1 MLCEGGKCGE
11 DDDDDDM
18 SGLMMKR
25 VCVLCGG
32 TERKG
37 KKMQISKIQRQ
48 RKKRRR
54 EKERERRL
62 LHLGERGGT

>member
-1 MLCEGGKCGE
+1 MLCGGGKCGE

-18 SGLMMKR
+18 SGSIMKR

-32 TERKG
+32 TGRKG
-37 KKMQISKIQRQ
+37 KKKCRSLKIKDSER
-48 RKKRRR
+48 REGRRR
-54 EKERERRL
+54 EKRL